1 MKVLKACMLFCM
13 SVIVCVYVYVLN
25 FIQITILMYYMN
37 SRTAMRD
44 IFKLAM
50 YLKYAS
56 LIFWSYE
63 DISII
68 DNQYV
73 ILNIMTKA
81 TPVSFP
87 WAYPRKLGGN
97 E

>member
-1 MKVLKACMLFCM
+1 
-13 SVIVCVYVYVLN
+13 
-25 FIQITILMYYMN
+25 
-37 SRTAMRD
+37 
-44 IFKLAM
+44 M

-81 TPVSFP
+81 TRV
-87 WAYPRKLGGN
+87 
-97 E
+97 